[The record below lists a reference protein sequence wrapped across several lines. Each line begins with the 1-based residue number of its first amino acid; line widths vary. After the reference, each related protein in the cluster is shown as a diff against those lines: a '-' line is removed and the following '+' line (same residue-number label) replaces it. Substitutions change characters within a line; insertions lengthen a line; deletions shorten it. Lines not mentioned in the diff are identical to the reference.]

1 MSYFKIWHHFCN
13 NINKKNNIIMMLM
26 KRTPGYLPSIL
37 DDFFGNDFMDT
48 FFNRPMHALSGSDFG
63 KVNVIDNKDNYQLE
77 VSLPGVEKDSVDVYI
92 KDNMLTI
99 KSKTESESKVEDK
112 NYIRR
117 EFKYNEFE
125 RSFTLPEDIK
135 DDDINAAFNNGILII
150 TLNKN
155 IKEIE
160 EAKEVKKIEIQ

>member
-1 MSYFKIWHHFCN
+1 
-13 NINKKNNIIMMLM
+13 M
-26 KRTPGYLPSIL
+26 KRTPGYLPSLL
-37 DDFFGNDFMDT
+37 DDFFGTDIMDS
-48 FFNRPMHALSGSDFG
+48 FFNRPMLSLSGNDFG

-99 KSKTESESKVEDK
+99 KSKAETESKAENK

-125 RSFTLPEDIK
+125 RSFTLPEDIE
-135 DDDINAAFNNGILII
+135 DEDINASFNNGILTV
-150 TLNKN
+150 TLNKKV
-155 IKEIE
+155 KEIE
-160 EAKEVKKIEIQ
+160 ETKEVKKIEIQ